1 MEPDH
6 EPPLLPLQGPRI
18 IPNADT
24 KSNLRQ
30 RAQRPPHNSNQK
42 RDVARP
48 PVFLRPAPRDAAK
61 ARRPIAPRRAPDLT
75 APTTLAIKPRT
86 RTMSNQKMNPLLPV
100 SERKSQEEKAP
111 SRRPRKNSDV
121 DKWDITPDGGSAGR
135 EGRQFTVAN
144 VANNGRIYLRPT
156 VRPAH
161 QRHPQPQFVFP
172 MTPPQT
178 AGLGSMANESQKR
191 DTELDMGQL
200 QGTHWTPSLVPS
212 TPTTGLMRS
221 YLDDRKASMGA
232 HRRTQSDSTIHESR
246 SSVARESDPGAFKI
260 VVTQPGEEQRPK
272 TLEDLDPHTS
282 PFLEI
287 SIPSWKLGTPR
298 FSVKG
303 TPFIRGSSYAP
314 TEDIRSSSHSVLN
327 RSGGITPRFASSMA
341 SRRPGSLAAAPSHL
355 SITQRPAWLGPGL
368 SPHDASRAK
377 YMSPPVLIEPAM
389 FDSLTFKPAC
399 DNPAIVRYSS
409 VTGAVTAATPPRLVA
424 EITSPTFL
432 DYELLSDF
440 FLTFRA
446 YLSPMDLL
454 KMLFSRMRWAL
465 MRDGEVGVVV
475 RVRTF
480 VALRHW
486 ILNYFVDDFVC
497 EYEMRTNFCR
507 LLNSLTNDVSQD
519 SKGRRVQL
527 KILAELK
534 KCWRRVCAQFWDG
547 PESEAS
553 LPPEAPI
560 APGGIPG
567 HRNPSL
573 DPDFWQRYLDN
584 GPPTLD
590 NILAPLRS
598 NPPDS
603 ETSFYRDV
611 ARAGGEGNDLGQ
623 HQRPATPENQVDD
636 RNAAEETQV
645 SPTSISSGDIVSCSF
660 PTRTLKSSSSPGST
674 HPLGAHPVDPSSV
687 YNMEP
692 IATTPRALMGK
703 RLRPQQ
709 AHKRNGSLSDS
720 LREHNNTTLEQLLQ
734 QNTETLLALP
744 YAGSLVRGNV
754 MPPGQAFVEIVS
766 PTSTNG
772 ASRETTVF
780 QPYPDEAEIDK
791 ATASAMSGQGMR
803 KLICGVRRALSTRG
817 QDVSPTQGNF
827 NIAPI
832 GPRGVTTNRLPGTAI
847 VPQARPRTSSLRP
860 VVRIDLLGAEIVEDF
875 KKVIREDAAAEAVL
889 QSFHGSIPSTP
900 TTVRGPGE
908 NGEFSV
914 PHMESLRQ
922 AGPEDT
928 TRPFSDGGVTAGS
941 KSILIIDDTLRVPN
955 EYPAMAGALPAFTQS
970 VEDFAD
976 SFLPQG
982 ADPTPPST
990 PPGRITD
997 TPRRSSYLLG
1007 QHALRSVKSSDA
1019 LPPFVPDLDT
1029 LAGGHAHATS
1039 EDMTRP
1045 SLDARLSSSEFLRQ
1059 SLSRPPLSRAH
1070 RHGRQRSSRSLRSN
1084 GTMGLRKYA
1093 SYQSGMGLRSTVRSF
1108 DATTYSDRASIEESS
1123 VPPPL
1128 RVLRRRPGGDLRAV
1142 NRVGDLDQQV
1152 LRKSRSLG
1160 SLTTYTD
1167 SIRTSFIHSTAM
1179 GRGSTG
1185 LVDVVNSDFSDSRV
1199 EAFSLGVI
1207 AEKPK
1212 RRISLLS
1219 TSSSRPIMRPSFEA
1233 EAQKL
1238 ANIPDDEDDGGVES
1252 ALLKLEGKYERRPFK
1267 LSLTPTGTSMVNL
1280 ENLASGS
1287 RRLEDGPDSKAEKR
1301 KHRNEHIGEEG
1312 VISPAP
1318 PAESSG
1324 DASDSSSLRV
1334 PEKGRCLRD
1343 EVASFLSDGSDGSYL
1358 SIPLLQREVV
1368 DDGHRSR
1375 AEWTNQSILQDPEDG
1390 TSADE
1395 RDVVEENGSY
1405 EIVKKSESIEKIR
1418 PGDTMPTPKQRGRGN
1433 TRDSSQSFLDMDSSD
1448 DELSSELSDNPA
1460 EDDEELDAFPSLR
1473 RGATLAKIH
1482 TNHTAKS
1489 YKTFG
1494 TQTKHTVSVA
1504 SPTSPTAQTYE
1515 VSPETAE
1522 VPALHSAQIWGQETG
1537 RKPLPPTP
1545 DYTPTLAQSV
1555 QPMKPTPDPS
1565 SANGAMHNAATMVEE
1580 EKTRNYSA
1588 HLPFI
1593 LAFDSEILAQQ
1604 FTLIEKDA
1612 LNEIDWKELIEMR
1625 WKNAENNDCRSWVQ
1639 FLRDA
1644 DARGVEVV
1652 IARFNIVVK
1661 WAVSE
1666 IVLTQ
1671 HIEERARCII
1681 KYIHIA
1687 AHCRRYRNF
1696 ATMSQ
1701 ITIALTNAEVERLSQ
1716 TWRMVPPHDMR
1727 TLRELEALISPTRN
1741 FYALRSEMEGGGL
1754 TTHDTGCIPFVGIYT
1769 HDLIFNAQRPS
1780 EIASSPTTA
1789 PLVNF
1794 ERCRIAAGVVKTLL
1808 RLLEASTSYAFQP
1821 IEGITERCLWMS
1833 ALSDEE
1839 IRRHSQRLQ

>member
-1 MEPDH
+1 
-6 EPPLLPLQGPRI
+6 
-18 IPNADT
+18 
-24 KSNLRQ
+24 
-30 RAQRPPHNSNQK
+30 
-42 RDVARP
+42 
-48 PVFLRPAPRDAAK
+48 
-61 ARRPIAPRRAPDLT
+61 
-75 APTTLAIKPRT
+75 
-86 RTMSNQKMNPLLPV
+86 
-100 SERKSQEEKAP
+100 
-111 SRRPRKNSDV
+111 
-121 DKWDITPDGGSAGR
+121 
-135 EGRQFTVAN
+135 
-144 VANNGRIYLRPT
+144 
-156 VRPAH
+156 
-161 QRHPQPQFVFP
+161 

-178 AGLGSMANESQKR
+178 AGLGSTPHESQR
-191 DTELDMGQL
+191 RESALESQL
-200 QGTHWTPSLVPS
+200 QGSQWTPSLVPS
-212 TPTTGLMRS
+212 TPTTGLLRS
-221 YLDDRKASMGA
+221 YLDDRKASLGM

-272 TLEDLDPHTS
+272 TLEDLDAATS

-314 TEDIRSSSHSVLN
+314 TEDIRSSNQSMMR
-327 RSGGITPRFASSMA
+327 RSGGITPRFASSMG
-341 SRRPGSLAAAPSHL
+341 SKRPGSLAGVPSHL
-355 SITQRPAWLGPGL
+355 SMPQRPAWLGSGL
-368 SPHDASRAK
+368 SPHEASRAK
-377 YMSPPVLIEPAM
+377 YMSSHVVIEPAM
-389 FDSLTFKPAC
+389 FDFLTFKPAC
-399 DNPAIVRYSS
+399 DDPAIVRYSS
-409 VTGAVTAATPPRLVA
+409 LTGAVTAATPPRLVA

-497 EYEMRTNFCR
+497 EYEMRTGFCR
-507 LLNSLTNDVSQD
+507 LLNSLTDDVSQD
-519 SKGRRVQL
+519 SKARRVQL

-573 DPDFWQRYLDN
+573 DPEFWQRYLDN

-590 NILAPLRS
+590 NILAPLTS

-611 ARAGGEGNDLGQ
+611 ARAGGQDIDYQ
-623 HQRPATPENQVDD
+623 QAQRPATPENQIDD
-636 RNAAEETQV
+636 RKTAEEAQV

-660 PTRTLKSSSSPGST
+660 PTRTLKSSSPGSN

-734 QNTETLLALP
+734 QNTETLLSLP

-772 ASRETTVF
+772 ASRQTTVF
-780 QPYPDEAEIDK
+780 QPYPDDLEMDRA
-791 ATASAMSGQGMR
+791 AASAMSGQGMR

-847 VPQARPRTSSLRP
+847 VPQARPRTNSTRP

-875 KKVIREDAAAEAVL
+875 KKVIREDAAAEAAL

-908 NGEFSV
+908 DSGFSV
-914 PHMESLRQ
+914 PHMEALRQ
-922 AGPEDT
+922 ANPQDG

-955 EYPAMAGALPAFTQS
+955 EFPAMTGALPAFTQS

-976 SFLPQG
+976 SFLPQGG

-997 TPRRSSYLLG
+997 TPRRSSYLLN
-1007 QHALRSVKSSDA
+1007 QHVLRSVKSIDA

-1029 LAGGHAHATS
+1029 LAGGHAHGPS
-1039 EDMTRP
+1039 EDMARP
-1045 SLDARLSSSEFLRQ
+1045 PLDDRFSSSQFLRQ
-1059 SLSRPPLSRAH
+1059 SLSRPPLSGVYG
-1070 RHGRQRSSRSLRSN
+1070 HGRHRSSRSLRSN

-1093 SYQSGMGLRSTVRSF
+1093 SFQSGMGLRSTVRSF
-1108 DATTYSDRASIEESS
+1108 DATTYSDRASIEQSS

-1160 SLTTYTD
+1160 SLTAYTD
-1167 SIRTSFIHSTAM
+1167 SLGTSFLQSPGM
-1179 GRGSTG
+1179 GRGSMG
-1185 LVDVVNSDFSDSRV
+1185 LMDAVNGDYSHNRA
-1199 EAFSLGVI
+1199 EAFSLGI
-1207 AEKPK
+1207 PAERPK

-1252 ALLKLEGKYERRPFK
+1252 ALLKLEGRYERRPFK
-1267 LSLTPTGTSMVNL
+1267 LSLDGTNTALVNMKVVGRKTPTPEEGL
-1280 ENLASGS
+1280 DS
-1287 RRLEDGPDSKAEKR
+1287 RAEKR
-1301 KHRNEHIGEEG
+1301 KHRQEHIGEEG
-1312 VISPAP
+1312 VMSPAP
-1318 PAESSG
+1318 PAESSA
-1324 DASDSSSLRV
+1324 DASDSTSLRV
-1334 PEKGRCLRD
+1334 PEKGRSLRD
-1343 EVASFLSDGSDGSYL
+1343 EVGSFLSDGSDGSYL

-1375 AEWTNQSILQDPEDG
+1375 AEWTNKSILQDAEDG

-1395 RDVVEENGSY
+1395 RERGDKDRSFEF
-1405 EIVKKSESIEKIR
+1405 VKKSESIEKIK
-1418 PGDTMPTPKQRGRGN
+1418 PGDTMPTPKQHDK
-1433 TRDSSQSFLDMDSSD
+1433 TRDSSQSFLDIDSTD
-1448 DELSSELSDNPA
+1448 DELSSELSDDNPA
-1460 EDDEELDAFPSLR
+1460 DDDEELDAFPSLR
-1473 RGATLAKIH
+1473 RGATLTKIQ
-1482 TNHTAKS
+1482 TNHTARS

-1494 TQTKHTVSVA
+1494 TQTKRTVSVA
-1504 SPTSPTAQTYE
+1504 SPTSGTVQTFE
-1515 VSPETAE
+1515 VSPETAD
-1522 VPALHSAQIWGQETG
+1522 VPELHSAQIWGQENG

-1545 DYTPTLAQSV
+1545 DYTPTFEQAT
-1555 QPMKPTPDPS
+1555 QPMKLAPGPT
-1565 SANGAMHNAATMVEE
+1565 SANEAPRNAANMADQ
-1580 EKTRNYSA
+1580 EKTRDFSA

-1625 WKNAENNDCRSWVQ
+1625 WKNADNNDCRSWVQ

-1671 HIEERARCII
+1671 SMEERARCII

-1701 ITIALTNAEVERLSQ
+1701 ITIALTSGEVERLSQ
-1716 TWRMVPPHDMR
+1716 TWRMVPPHDIH

-1754 TTHDTGCIPFVGIYT
+1754 TTHDMGCIPFVGIYT

-1808 RLLEASTSYAFQP
+1808 RLLEASTTYNFQP

-1833 ALSDEE
+1833 ALSDDE
-1839 IRRHSQRLQ
+1839 IRRYSQRLQ

>member
-1 MEPDH
+1 
-6 EPPLLPLQGPRI
+6 
-18 IPNADT
+18 
-24 KSNLRQ
+24 
-30 RAQRPPHNSNQK
+30 
-42 RDVARP
+42 
-48 PVFLRPAPRDAAK
+48 
-61 ARRPIAPRRAPDLT
+61 
-75 APTTLAIKPRT
+75 
-86 RTMSNQKMNPLLPV
+86 
-100 SERKSQEEKAP
+100 
-111 SRRPRKNSDV
+111 
-121 DKWDITPDGGSAGR
+121 
-135 EGRQFTVAN
+135 
-144 VANNGRIYLRPT
+144 
-156 VRPAH
+156 
-161 QRHPQPQFVFP
+161 

-178 AGLGSMANESQKR
+178 AGLGSIANEDEKR
-191 DTELDMGQL
+191 ESAVHTAHL
-200 QGTHWTPSLVPS
+200 QGPQWTPSLVPS
-212 TPTTGLMRS
+212 TPTTGLLRS
-221 YLDDRKASMGA
+221 YLDDRKASLGA

-272 TLEDLDPHTS
+272 TLEDLDANTS

-314 TEDIRSSSHSVLN
+314 TEDIRSSNQSMMN
-327 RSGGITPRFASSMA
+327 RSGGITPRFASSMV
-341 SRRPGSLAAAPSHL
+341 SRRPGSVVGASSHL
-355 SITQRPAWLGPGL
+355 SIPQRPPWLGSAL
-368 SPHDASRAK
+368 SPHDASRVK
-377 YMSPPVLIEPAM
+377 YMSPQILIEPAM
-389 FDSLTFKPAC
+389 FDSLTFKPTC
-399 DNPAIVRYSS
+399 DDPATVRYSS
-409 VTGAVTAATPPRLVA
+409 STRAVTAATPPRLVA

-440 FLTFRA
+440 FLTYRA

-590 NILAPLRS
+590 NILAPLTS

-623 HQRPATPENQVDD
+623 DQRPATPENQLDN
-636 RNAAEETQV
+636 RNTADEAQV
-645 SPTSISSGDIVSCSF
+645 SPTSIASGDIVSCSF
-660 PTRTLKSSSSPGST
+660 PTRTLKSSSPGSN

-734 QNTETLLALP
+734 QNTETLLSLP

-772 ASRETTVF
+772 ASRQTTVF
-780 QPYPDEAEIDK
+780 QPYPDESEIDR
-791 ATASAMSGQGMR
+791 AAASAMSGQGMR

-875 KKVIREDAAAEAVL
+875 KKVIREDAAAEAAL

-900 TTVRGPGE
+900 TTVRGPGK
-908 NGEFSV
+908 NGEYAV
-914 PHMESLRQ
+914 PHMESVRQ
-922 AGPEDT
+922 VDPQEN

-941 KSILIIDDTLRVPN
+941 KSILIIDDTLRVPS
-955 EYPAMAGALPAFTQS
+955 EFPAMTGALPAFTQS
-970 VEDFAD
+970 VEDFAE
-976 SFLPQG
+976 SFMPQGG
-982 ADPTPPST
+982 ADPTPPNT

-1007 QHALRSVKSSDA
+1007 QHILRPSKSTDA

-1029 LAGGHAHATS
+1029 LAGEQAY
-1039 EDMTRP
+1039 RP

-1059 SLSRPPLSRAH
+1059 SLSRPPLSGVYG
-1070 RHGRQRSSRSLRSN
+1070 HGRQRSSRSLRSN

-1093 SYQSGMGLRSTVRSF
+1093 SFQSGMGLRSTVRSF
-1108 DATTYSDRASIEESS
+1108 DATTYSDRASMEQSS

-1142 NRVGDLDQQV
+1142 NRVEDLDQHL

-1167 SIRTSFIHSTAM
+1167 SIRTSFIQSPAM

-1185 LVDVVNSDFSDSRV
+1185 LVDIINSDFSRNRV

-1252 ALLKLEGKYERRPFK
+1252 ALLKLEGRYERRPFK
-1267 LSLTPTGTSMVNL
+1267 LSLTPTKTSLVNL
-1280 ENLASGS
+1280 ENVTRKSP
-1287 RRLEDGPDSKAEKR
+1287 RPEDGPDSKAEKR
-1301 KHRNEHIGEEG
+1301 KHRQGHIGEEG
-1312 VISPAP
+1312 VMAPAP
-1318 PAESSG
+1318 PAESSA
-1324 DASDSSSLRV
+1324 DASDSGSLRV
-1334 PEKGRCLRD
+1334 PDKGRSLRD
-1343 EVASFLSDGSDGSYL
+1343 EVGSFLSDGSDGSYL

-1368 DDGHRSR
+1368 DDGQRSR

-1395 RDVVEENGSY
+1395 RDGGEEHRSY
-1405 EIVKKSESIEKIR
+1405 EFVKKSESIEKIK
-1418 PGDTMPTPKQRGRGN
+1418 PGDTMPTPRQRSN

-1473 RGATLAKIH
+1473 RGATLTKIQ
-1482 TNHTAKS
+1482 TNHTARS

-1504 SPTSPTAQTYE
+1504 SPSSATAQTYE
-1515 VSPETAE
+1515 VSPETAD
-1522 VPALHSAQIWGQETG
+1522 VPALHSAQIWGQESG

-1545 DYTPTLAQSV
+1545 DYTPTFGQSV
-1555 QPMKPTPDPS
+1555 QPTKFAPDPI
-1565 SANGAMHNAATMVEE
+1565 SANEAMRNEATAIEQ
-1580 EKTRNYSA
+1580 EKIRRYSA

-1625 WKNAENNDCRSWVQ
+1625 WKNAENNDCRSWVS

-1671 HIEERARCII
+1671 NVEERARCII

-1701 ITIALTNAEVERLSQ
+1701 ITIALTSGEVERLSH
-1716 TWRMVPPHDMR
+1716 TWRMVPAYDMR

-1754 TTHDTGCIPFVGIYT
+1754 ATHDMGCIPFVGIYT

-1808 RLLEASTSYAFQP
+1808 RLLETSNAYAFQP

-1833 ALSDEE
+1833 ALTDDE
-1839 IRRHSQRLQ
+1839 IRRRSQQLQ

>member
-1 MEPDH
+1 M
-6 EPPLLPLQGPRI
+6 PPANIKPSPRQQ
-18 IPNADT
+18 A
-24 KSNLRQ
+24 R
-30 RAQRPPHNSNQK
+30 RPPQNQYQK
-42 RDVARP
+42 KDVARA
-48 PVFLRPAPRDAAK
+48 PVFLRPAPRDATK
-61 ARRPIAPRRAPDLT
+61 ARRPVAPRRAPDPS
-75 APTTLAIKPRT
+75 APTVAANKPRT
-86 RTMSNQKMNPLLPV
+86 RTMPTQKVNPLLPV
-100 SERKSQEEKAP
+100 TERKSQEEKTA
-111 SRRPRKNSDV
+111 SRRPRKNSEN

-144 VANNGRIYLRPT
+144 VGNNGRIYLRPT

-178 AGLGSMANESQKR
+178 AGLGSMPSENQKR
-191 DTELDMGQL
+191 DTAVDISQL
-200 QGTHWTPSLVPS
+200 QGPQWTPSLVPS
-212 TPTTGLMRS
+212 TPTTGLLRS
-221 YLDDRKASMGA
+221 YLDDRKASLGT

-272 TLEDLDPHTS
+272 TLEDLEAATS

-314 TEDIRSSSHSVLN
+314 TEDIRSSNQSMMN
-327 RSGGITPRFASSMA
+327 RSGGMTPRFASSMV
-341 SRRPGSLAAAPSHL
+341 S
-355 SITQRPAWLGPGL
+355 
-368 SPHDASRAK
+368 
-377 YMSPPVLIEPAM
+377 IEPAM

-399 DNPAIVRYSS
+399 DNPTIVRYSS
-409 VTGAVTAATPPRLVA
+409 LTGAVTAATPPRLVA

-497 EYEMRTNFCR
+497 EYDMRTNFCR

-573 DPDFWQRYLDN
+573 DPEFWQRYLDN

-590 NILAPLRS
+590 NILAPLTS

-611 ARAGGEGNDLGQ
+611 ARAGGDENEYGQ
-623 HQRPATPENQVDD
+623 SQRPATPENQVDD
-636 RNAAEETQV
+636 RNSAEAAQV

-660 PTRTLKSSSSPGST
+660 PTRTLKSSSPGSN

-734 QNTETLLALP
+734 QNTETLLSLP

-772 ASRETTVF
+772 ASRQTT
-780 QPYPDEAEIDK
+780 
-791 ATASAMSGQGMR
+791 
-803 KLICGVRRALSTRG
+803 
-817 QDVSPTQGNF
+817 
-827 NIAPI
+827 
-832 GPRGVTTNRLPGTAI
+832 
-847 VPQARPRTSSLRP
+847 ARPRASSLRP

-875 KKVIREDAAAEAVL
+875 KKVIREDAAAEAAL
-889 QSFHGSIPSTP
+889 QGFQGSIPSTP

-908 NGEFSV
+908 DGGHTV
-914 PHMESLRQ
+914 PHMETLRQ
-922 AGPEDT
+922 VDPQDG
-928 TRPFSDGGVTAGS
+928 TRPFSDGGVTTGS

-955 EYPAMAGALPAFTQS
+955 EFPAMTGALPAFTQS

-976 SFLPQG
+976 SFMPQG

-1007 QHALRSVKSSDA
+1007 QHVLRSVKSTDA
-1019 LPPFVPDLDT
+1019 LPPFVPDLDS
-1029 LAGGHAHATS
+1029 LAGGQAHRLS
-1039 EDMTRP
+1039 EDM
-1045 SLDARLSSSEFLRQ
+1045 AFLIRI
-1059 SLSRPPLSRAH
+1059 SAAVIESPAIEWGLWAWAPPLESLATFKWHDGTQKIRIISKWN
-1070 RHGRQRSSRSLRSN
+1070 GSSL
-1084 GTMGLRKYA
+1084 
-1093 SYQSGMGLRSTVRSF
+1093 
-1108 DATTYSDRASIEESS
+1108 
-1123 VPPPL
+1123 
-1128 RVLRRRPGGDLRAV
+1128 
-1142 NRVGDLDQQV
+1142 
-1152 LRKSRSLG
+1152 
-1160 SLTTYTD
+1160 
-1167 SIRTSFIHSTAM
+1167 
-1179 GRGSTG
+1179 
-1185 LVDVVNSDFSDSRV
+1185 NS
-1199 EAFSLGVI
+1199 FSLGVI

-1252 ALLKLEGKYERRPFK
+1252 ALLKLEGRYERRPFK
-1267 LSLTPTGTSMVNL
+1267 LSLDATNTSMVNM
-1280 ENLASGS
+1280 ENIS
-1287 RRLEDGPDSKAEKR
+1287 RKSPTPEDGPDSKAEKR
-1301 KHRNEHIGEEG
+1301 KHRQEHIGEEG
-1312 VISPAP
+1312 VMAPAP
-1318 PAESSG
+1318 PAESSA
-1324 DASDSSSLRV
+1324 DASDTTSLRV
-1334 PEKGRCLRD
+1334 PEKGRSLRD
-1343 EVASFLSDGSDGSYL
+1343 EVGSFLSDGSDGSYL
-1358 SIPLLQREVV
+1358 SIPLLQREAV
-1368 DDGHRSR
+1368 DDGQRSR

-1395 RDVVEENGSY
+1395 RDGGDRDRSY
-1405 EIVKKSESIEKIR
+1405 EFVKKSESIEKIK
-1418 PGDTMPTPKQRGRGN
+1418 PGDTMPAPQQHDK
-1433 TRDSSQSFLDMDSSD
+1433 TRDSSQSFLDMDSTD

-1473 RGATLAKIH
+1473 RGATLTKIQ

-1494 TQTKHTVSVA
+1494 TQTKHT
-1504 SPTSPTAQTYE
+1504 TYE
-1515 VSPETAE
+1515 VSPETAD
-1522 VPALHSAQIWGQETG
+1522 VPELHSAQIWGQDKG

-1545 DYTPTLAQSV
+1545 DYTPTFEQAAQPLKS
-1555 QPMKPTPDPS
+1555 TPGPI
-1565 SANGAMHNAATMVEE
+1565 SANDAPRNAATVTEQD
-1580 EKTRNYSA
+1580 KTRDFSA

-1671 HIEERARCII
+1671 NMEERARCII

-1701 ITIALTNAEVERLSQ
+1701 ITIALTSGEVERLSQ
-1716 TWRMVPPHDMR
+1716 TWRMVPAHDMH

-1754 TTHDTGCIPFVGIYT
+1754 TTHDMGCIPFVGIYT

-1808 RLLEASTSYAFQP
+1808 RLLEASTTYAFQP

-1833 ALSDEE
+1833 ALSDDE

>member
-1 MEPDH
+1 MPIE
-6 EPPLLPLQGPRI
+6 
-18 IPNADT
+18 
-24 KSNLRQ
+24 
-30 RAQRPPHNSNQK
+30 NQK
-42 RDVARP
+42 RD
-48 PVFLRPAPRDAAK
+48 
-61 ARRPIAPRRAPDLT
+61 T
-75 APTTLAIKPRT
+75 AL
-86 RTMSNQKMNPLLPV
+86 
-100 SERKSQEEKAP
+100 
-111 SRRPRKNSDV
+111 
-121 DKWDITPDGGSAGR
+121 DI
-135 EGRQFTVAN
+135 
-144 VANNGRIYLRPT
+144 
-156 VRPAH
+156 
-161 QRHPQPQFVFP
+161 
-172 MTPPQT
+172 
-178 AGLGSMANESQKR
+178 
-191 DTELDMGQL
+191 GQL
-200 QGTHWTPSLVPS
+200 QGSQWTPSLVPS
-212 TPTTGLMRS
+212 TPTTGLLRS
-221 YLDDRKASMGA
+221 YLDDRKASLGA
-232 HRRTQSDSTIHESR
+232 HRRTQSDSTIQESR

-272 TLEDLDPHTS
+272 TLEDLEAATS

-314 TEDIRSSSHSVLN
+314 TEDIRSSNQSMLN
-327 RSGGITPRFASSMA
+327 RSGGMTPRFASSMG
-341 SRRPGSLAAAPSHL
+341 SRRPGSIAGAPPHMSL
-355 SITQRPAWLGPGL
+355 SQRPAWLGPGL

-377 YMSPPVLIEPAM
+377 YMSAQVSIEPAM

-399 DNPAIVRYSS
+399 DDPAIVRYSS
-409 VTGAVTAATPPRLVA
+409 LTGAVTAATPPRLVA

-519 SKGRRVQL
+519 SKGLRVQL

-547 PESEAS
+547 PESEVS

-573 DPDFWQRYLDN
+573 DPEFWQRYLDN

-590 NILAPLRS
+590 NILAPLTS
-598 NPPDS
+598 NPPES
-603 ETSFYRDV
+603 ETSFFRDV
-611 ARAGGEGNDLGQ
+611 ARAGGEDNDYGQ
-623 HQRPATPENQVDD
+623 DQRPATPENQIDD
-636 RNAAEETQV
+636 RNAAEEAQV

-660 PTRTLKSSSSPGST
+660 PTRTLKSSSPGSN

-734 QNTETLLALP
+734 QNTETLLSLP

-772 ASRETTVF
+772 ASRQTTVF
-780 QPYPDEAEIDK
+780 QPFPDDSEVDRA
-791 ATASAMSGQGMR
+791 AASAMSGQGMR

-860 VVRIDLLGAEIVEDF
+860 VVRVDLLGAEIVEDF
-875 KKVIREDAAAEAVL
+875 KKVIREDAAAEAAL

-908 NGEFSV
+908 DEGYPV
-914 PHMESLRQ
+914 PHMGTLRQ
-922 AGPEDT
+922 VDPQDG
-928 TRPFSDGGVTAGS
+928 TRPFSDGGVTTGS

-955 EYPAMAGALPAFTQS
+955 EFPAMTGALPAFTQS

-982 ADPTPPST
+982 GADPTPPST
-990 PPGRITD
+990 PPGRLAD

-1007 QHALRSVKSSDA
+1007 HHALRSVKSTDA
-1019 LPPFVPDLDT
+1019 LPPFVPDLDS
-1029 LAGGHAHATS
+1029 LAGGQGNRPS
-1039 EDMTRP
+1039 EDMVRP

-1059 SLSRPPLSRAH
+1059 SLSRPPLSGVYG
-1070 RHGRQRSSRSLRSN
+1070 HGRHRSSRSLRSN

-1093 SYQSGMGLRSTVRSF
+1093 SFQSGMGLRSTVRSF
-1108 DATTYSDRASIEESS
+1108 DATTYSDRASIEQSS

-1142 NRVGDLDQQV
+1142 NRVEDLDQHV

-1167 SIRTSFIHSTAM
+1167 SLHTSFIQSPAV

-1185 LVDVVNSDFSDSRV
+1185 LVDVVNSEYSRNRV

-1252 ALLKLEGKYERRPFK
+1252 ALLKLEGRYERRPFK
-1267 LSLTPTGTSMVNL
+1267 LSLDATNTSMLNM
-1280 ENLASGS
+1280 ENIS
-1287 RRLEDGPDSKAEKR
+1287 RKSPAPEEGPDSKAEKR
-1301 KHRNEHIGEEG
+1301 KHRQEHIGEEG
-1312 VISPAP
+1312 VMPPAP
-1318 PAESSG
+1318 PAESSA
-1324 DASDSSSLRV
+1324 DASDSASLRV
-1334 PEKGRCLRD
+1334 PEKGRSLRD
-1343 EVASFLSDGSDGSYL
+1343 EVGSFLSDGSDGSYL

-1368 DDGHRSR
+1368 DDGRRSR
-1375 AEWTNQSILQDPEDG
+1375 AAWTNQSILQDPEDG

-1395 RDVVEENGSY
+1395 RDAGDRDRSY
-1405 EIVKKSESIEKIR
+1405 EFVKKSESIEKIK
-1418 PGDTMPTPKQRGRGN
+1418 PGDTMPTPKQHDK
-1433 TRDSSQSFLDMDSSD
+1433 TRDSSQSFLDMDSTD

-1473 RGATLAKIH
+1473 RGATLTKIQ

-1494 TQTKHTVSVA
+1494 TRTKHSASVT
-1504 SPTSPTAQTYE
+1504 SPTSAGGQTYE

-1522 VPALHSAQIWGQETG
+1522 VPELHSAQIWGQVKGT
-1537 RKPLPPTP
+1537 KPLPPTP
-1545 DYTPTLAQSV
+1545 DYTPTFEQAAQAVKS
-1555 QPMKPTPDPS
+1555 TPGLT
-1565 SANGAMHNAATMVEE
+1565 SANEAPRNAATVVEQ
-1580 EKTRNYSA
+1580 EKTRDYSA

-1625 WKNAENNDCRSWVQ
+1625 WKNAENNDCRSWVS

-1671 HIEERARCII
+1671 NMEERARCII

-1701 ITIALTNAEVERLSQ
+1701 ITIALTSSEVERLSQ
-1716 TWRMVPPHDMR
+1716 TWRMVPAHDMH

-1754 TTHDTGCIPFVGIYT
+1754 TTHDMGCIPFVGIYT

-1808 RLLEASTSYAFQP
+1808 RLLEASTTYAFQP

-1833 ALSDEE
+1833 ALSDDE

>member
-1 MEPDH
+1 
-6 EPPLLPLQGPRI
+6 
-18 IPNADT
+18 
-24 KSNLRQ
+24 
-30 RAQRPPHNSNQK
+30 
-42 RDVARP
+42 
-48 PVFLRPAPRDAAK
+48 
-61 ARRPIAPRRAPDLT
+61 
-75 APTTLAIKPRT
+75 
-86 RTMSNQKMNPLLPV
+86 
-100 SERKSQEEKAP
+100 
-111 SRRPRKNSDV
+111 
-121 DKWDITPDGGSAGR
+121 
-135 EGRQFTVAN
+135 
-144 VANNGRIYLRPT
+144 
-156 VRPAH
+156 
-161 QRHPQPQFVFP
+161 
-172 MTPPQT
+172 
-178 AGLGSMANESQKR
+178 
-191 DTELDMGQL
+191 MG
-200 QGTHWTPSLVPS
+200 T
-212 TPTTGLMRS
+212 
-221 YLDDRKASMGA
+221 

-260 VVTQPGEEQRPK
+260 VVTQPGDEQRPK
-272 TLEDLDPHTS
+272 TLEDLEAATS

-314 TEDIRSSSHSVLN
+314 TEDIRSSNHSMLN
-327 RSGGITPRFASSMA
+327 RSGGMTPRFASSMG
-341 SRRPGSLAAAPSHL
+341 SRRPGSIAAAPSHL
-355 SITQRPAWLGPGL
+355 SISQRPAWLGSGL
-368 SPHDASRAK
+368 SPHEASRTK
-377 YMSPPVLIEPAM
+377 YMSPHILIEPAM

-409 VTGAVTAATPPRLVA
+409 LTGAVTAATPPRLVA

-507 LLNSLTNDVSQD
+507 LLNSLTNDISQD
-519 SKGRRVQL
+519 AKGRRVQL

-573 DPDFWQRYLDN
+573 DPEFWQRYLDN

-590 NILAPLRS
+590 NILAPLTS

-603 ETSFYRDV
+603 ETSFFRDV
-611 ARAGGEGNDLGQ
+611 ARAGGGDNEYGQ
-623 HQRPATPENQVDD
+623 EQRPATPENQIDD
-636 RNAAEETQV
+636 RNTAEELQV
-645 SPTSISSGDIVSCSF
+645 SPTSISSGDVVSCSF
-660 PTRTLKSSSSPGST
+660 PTRTQKSSSPGSNN
-674 HPLGAHPVDPSSV
+674 HLGAHPVDPSSV

-734 QNTETLLALP
+734 QNTETLLSLP

-772 ASRETTVF
+772 ASRQTTVF
-780 QPYPDEAEIDK
+780 QPFPDDSEVDR

-803 KLICGVRRALSTRG
+803 KLISGVRRALSTRG

-847 VPQARPRTSSLRP
+847 VPQARPRASSMRP

-875 KKVIREDAAAEAVL
+875 KKVIREDAAAEAAL
-889 QSFHGSIPSTP
+889 QGFHGSIPSTP

-908 NGEFSV
+908 DEGFMA
-914 PHMESLRQ
+914 PHTETLRQ
-922 AGPEDT
+922 IDPLDG

-955 EYPAMAGALPAFTQS
+955 EFPAMTGALPAFTQS

-976 SFLPQG
+976 SFMPRG

-990 PPGRITD
+990 PPGRISD

-1007 QHALRSVKSSDA
+1007 QHVLRAVKSSDA
-1019 LPPFVPDLDT
+1019 LPPFVPDLDS
-1029 LAGGHAHATS
+1029 LAGGQTHRPS
-1039 EDMTRP
+1039 GDMVRP

-1059 SLSRPPLSRAH
+1059 SLSRPPLSGVYGH
-1070 RHGRQRSSRSLRSN
+1070 RRHRSSRSMRSN

-1093 SYQSGMGLRSTVRSF
+1093 SFQSGMGLRSTVRSF
-1108 DATTYSDRASIEESS
+1108 DATTCSDRASIEQSS

-1167 SIRTSFIHSTAM
+1167 SLRTSFIQSPAV

-1185 LVDVVNSDFSDSRV
+1185 LMDVVNSDFSRSRV
-1199 EAFSLGVI
+1199 DAFSLGVI

-1212 RRISLLS
+1212 HRISLLS

-1252 ALLKLEGKYERRPFK
+1252 ALLKLEGRYERRPFK
-1267 LSLTPTGTSMVNL
+1267 LSLDGTNTPMVNL
-1280 ENLASGS
+1280 ENVS
-1287 RRLEDGPDSKAEKR
+1287 RKTPPPEDGPDSKAEKK
-1301 KHRNEHIGEEG
+1301 KHRQEHIGEEG
-1312 VISPAP
+1312 VIPPAP
-1318 PAESSG
+1318 PAESST
-1324 DASDSSSLRV
+1324 DVSDSTSLRV
-1334 PEKGRCLRD
+1334 PEKGRSLRD
-1343 EVASFLSDGSDGSYL
+1343 EVGSFLSDGSDGSYL

-1375 AEWTNQSILQDPEDG
+1375 AEWTNQSILQDAEDG

-1395 RDVVEENGSY
+1395 RDGGEKDRSFEF
-1405 EIVKKSESIEKIR
+1405 VKKSESIEKIK
-1418 PGDTMPTPKQRGRGN
+1418 PGDTMPTPKQHEHDKG
-1433 TRDSSQSFLDMDSSD
+1433 RDSSQSFLDMDSTD

-1473 RGATLAKIH
+1473 RGATLTKIQ

-1504 SPTSPTAQTYE
+1504 SPTSANGQTFE
-1515 VSPETAE
+1515 VSPETAD
-1522 VPALHSAQIWGQETG
+1522 VPELHSAQIWGQDKG

-1545 DYTPTLAQSV
+1545 DYTPTFEQAAK
-1555 QPMKPTPDPS
+1555 PMKSTLGPTTTNEAPR
-1565 SANGAMHNAATMVEE
+1565 NAAPVTQQG
-1580 EKTRNYSA
+1580 KARDFSA

-1625 WKNAENNDCRSWVQ
+1625 WKNADNNDCRSWVQ

-1671 HIEERARCII
+1671 NMEERARCII

-1701 ITIALTNAEVERLSQ
+1701 ITIALTSGEVERLSQ
-1716 TWRMVPPHDMR
+1716 TWRMVPAHDMH

-1754 TTHDTGCIPFVGIYT
+1754 TTHDMGCIPFVGIYT

-1808 RLLEASTSYAFQP
+1808 RLLEASTTYAFQP

-1833 ALSDEE
+1833 ALSDDE

>member
-6 EPPLLPLQGPRI
+6 DPPLLPLQGPRI
-18 IPNADT
+18 MPTASI
-24 KSNLRQ
+24 KSSPRQ
-30 RAQRPPHNSNQK
+30 QARRPPQSSYQK
-42 RDVARP
+42 KDVARA
-48 PVFLRPAPRDAAK
+48 PVFLRPAPRDATK
-61 ARRPIAPRRAPDLT
+61 RTRPVPPRRAPDQS
-75 APTTLAIKPRT
+75 APMIPGNKPRT
-86 RTMSNQKMNPLLPV
+86 RTMPTQKINPLLPV
-100 SERKSQEEKAP
+100 TERKSQEEKAG

-121 DKWDITPDGGSAGR
+121 DRWDITPDGGSAGR

-144 VANNGRIYLRPT
+144 VGNNGRIYLRPT
-156 VRPAH
+156 
-161 QRHPQPQFVFP
+161 
-172 MTPPQT
+172 T
-178 AGLGSMANESQKR
+178 AGLGAPVIEDQKR
-191 DTELDMGQL
+191 ESALGIGQL
-200 QGTHWTPSLVPS
+200 QGSQWTPSLIPS
-212 TPTTGLMRS
+212 TPTTALLRS
-221 YLDDRKASMGA
+221 YLDDRKASLVT

-272 TLEDLDPHTS
+272 TLEDLDANTS

-314 TEDIRSSSHSVLN
+314 TEDIRSSNQSFMN
-327 RSGGITPRFASSMA
+327 RSGGMTPRFTSSMV
-341 SRRPGSLAAAPSHL
+341 SRRPGSVIGAPSHL
-355 SITQRPAWLGPGL
+355 STSQRPAWLGSGL
-368 SPHDASRAK
+368 SPHDATRAK
-377 YMSPPVLIEPAM
+377 YMSSHVSIEPAM

-409 VTGAVTAATPPRLVA
+409 LTGAVTAATPPRLVA

-519 SKGRRVQL
+519 SKGLRVQL

-573 DPDFWQRYLDN
+573 DPEFWQRYLDN

-590 NILAPLRS
+590 NILAPLTS

-611 ARAGGEGNDLGQ
+611 ARAGGGGNDFGQ
-623 HQRPATPENQVDD
+623 DQRPATPENQIDK
-636 RNAAEETQV
+636 RNTAEEAQV

-660 PTRTLKSSSSPGST
+660 PTRTLKSSSPGSNH

-709 AHKRNGSLSDS
+709 SHKRNGSLSDS

-734 QNTETLLALP
+734 QNTETLLSLP

-772 ASRETTVF
+772 ASRQTTVF
-780 QPYPDEAEIDK
+780 QPFPDDSEIDK

-803 KLICGVRRALSTRG
+803 KLIGGVRRALSTRG

-847 VPQARPRTSSLRP
+847 VPQARPRASSMRP
-860 VVRIDLLGAEIVEDF
+860 IVRIDVLGAEIVEDF
-875 KKVIREDAAAEAVL
+875 KRVIREDAAAEAAL

-900 TTVRGPGE
+900 TTVRAPGE
-908 NGEFSV
+908 NGEYSV

-922 AGPEDT
+922 AEPQDG

-955 EYPAMAGALPAFTQS
+955 EFPAMTGALPAFTQS
-970 VEDFAD
+970 VEDFAE
-976 SFLPQG
+976 SFMPQGG

-1007 QHALRSVKSSDA
+1007 QHALRSTKSTDA

-1029 LAGGHAHATS
+1029 LAGEQSHRRS
-1039 EDMTRP
+1039 DDMGRP

-1059 SLSRPPLSRAH
+1059 SLSRPPLSGVRG
-1070 RHGRQRSSRSLRSN
+1070 HGRHRSSRSLRSN

-1093 SYQSGMGLRSTVRSF
+1093 SFHSGMGLRSTIRSF
-1108 DATTYSDRASIEESS
+1108 DATTYSDRASIEQSS

-1142 NRVGDLDQQV
+1142 NRVGDLDQHV

-1167 SIRTSFIHSTAM
+1167 SLRTSFIQSPAVT
-1179 GRGSTG
+1179 RGSMG
-1185 LVDVVNSDFSDSRV
+1185 LMDTVNSDFSRNRS

-1252 ALLKLEGKYERRPFK
+1252 ALLKLEGRYERRPFK
-1267 LSLTPTGTSMVNL
+1267 LSLDPTSTAMLNL
-1280 ENLASGS
+1280 ENLTRNSPGS
-1287 RRLEDGPDSKAEKR
+1287 EDGPDSKAEKR
-1301 KHRNEHIGEEG
+1301 KHRQEHIGEEG
-1312 VISPAP
+1312 VMAPAP
-1318 PAESSG
+1318 PAESSA

-1334 PEKGRCLRD
+1334 PEKGRSLRD

-1368 DDGHRSR
+1368 DDVHRSR

-1395 RDVVEENGSY
+1395 RDERKEHGSY
-1405 EIVKKSESIEKIR
+1405 EFVKKSESIEKIK
-1418 PGDTMPTPKQRGRGN
+1418 PGDTMPTLKQHDK
-1433 TRDSSQSFLDMDSSD
+1433 TRDSSQSFLDIESSE

-1473 RGATLAKIH
+1473 RGATLTKIQ

-1504 SPTSPTAQTYE
+1504 SPTSATVQTYE
-1515 VSPETAE
+1515 VSPETAD
-1522 VPALHSAQIWGQETG
+1522 VPELHSAQIWGQDKQ
-1537 RKPLPPTP
+1537 RKPLPPAP
-1545 DYTPTLAQSV
+1545 DYTPTFG
-1555 QPMKPTPDPS
+1555 QPNQPLKSPPNPA
-1565 SANGAMHNAATMVEE
+1565 SANEASRNAATAVEQ
-1580 EKTRNYSA
+1580 EKARKYSA

-1639 FLRDA
+1639 FLRDT

-1671 HIEERARCII
+1671 NMEERARCII

-1701 ITIALTNAEVERLSQ
+1701 IAIALTSGEVERLSQ

-1754 TTHDTGCIPFVGIYT
+1754 TIHEMGCIPFVGIYT

-1808 RLLEASTSYAFQP
+1808 RLLEASTAYAFQP

-1839 IRRHSQRLQ
+1839 IRRRSQQLQ